1 MSRNLPIALLLS
13 VVAMLAAADPVILET
28 QTFRLEV
35 GPEGLVQHFADKTAG
50 ADYAD
55 TATPAPFAQITL
67 GGKPI
72 PAASAALGADGL
84 ALTFAGTPGRV
95 LLRVTPAEQS
105 LVLEVVS
112 VEGLPAVEEL
122 MFLSV
127 PLTLKGDLTEPF
139 AACALALNL
148 LTNVPETPG
157 PSKLLRASCCAKFG
171 LVGAAAAIV
180 AAPQA
185 GLRDAL
191 KQAVSAAPDVPRSNI
206 GGPWALDADINRGS
220 YLFDFGD
227 LNEKN
232 VDAWIECVR
241 SLGLNQIDFHTGS
254 SLRFGDLRPNPKLF
268 PNGRA
273 SVKAVLDKLHAAG
286 INAGLHTYAFFMS
299 KETPYVTPVP
309 DKRLGKHGVYT
320 LAADITAEADAL
332 PVDESTANV
341 STITGF
347 FVRNSVTLH
356 VDDELITFTGVTKE
370 APFTF
375 TGCQRGALGTKAAP
389 HAKGASIGHI
399 KECFGLFAPDADSTL
414 LTEVAQNTADTFNE
428 CGFDMIYLDALD
440 GEDILGGAQ
449 YSWHYGSKFVW
460 EIAKRLN
467 KPALFEMS
475 TFHHHLWYVRARM
488 GAWDHPTRAH
498 KRFIDVHCAANQSG
512 AGLYLPMN
520 LGWWSV
526 KTAGEGEFAMQNEP
540 TYADDIEYLMGK
552 CIGNGMGLS
561 LMGVNPTTIKSVPA
575 YQRLA
580 PIFRQYEE
588 LRHAKYFS
596 EDVKA
601 KLRVPGDEFTLQQA
615 ADGRWQFR
623 QARYDKHKAV
633 TASGAAAAWTSRNPY
648 AAQPLRLRIEA
659 LHGVQPYDSA
669 AGVVLEDFANPAAYA
684 SRDTQP
690 EVTFDMA
697 AAAGDDMPM
706 ATVTAANKQAPPN
719 GAWGRITRHFE
730 PPLDLGDKQ
739 GLGVWIEG
747 DGSGALI
754 NFQLKSPEHTVHGG
768 NGDHYAVLD
777 FTGRRYFE
785 LLEPEG
791 ENIIKYAW
799 PYAGSAYANYREY
812 TDYKQ
817 IQTLSIWCNLLPQ
830 GKPVTCRIGAVKAL
844 PIAKITLK
852 NPSVT
857 VGGATV
863 TFPAEIPTGGY
874 LELTG
879 DDACALYGPK
889 GELIASVKPEG
900 KIPTLE
906 PGENEIQFNAQTNEN
921 LNARALVTLITFG
934 DTI

>member
-1 MSRNLPIALLLS
+1 MSRSLMFLVMLCLGTA
-13 VVAMLAAADPVILET
+13 LAAADPIVMET
-28 QTFRLEV
+28 QTFRIELA
-35 GPEGLVQHFADKTAG
+35 PDGLVQHFIDKDTG

-55 TATPAPFAQITL
+55 VKAPAPFAQLAVGTTS
-67 GGKPI
+67 I
-72 PAASAALGADGL
+72 PAASAALDGDTL
-84 ALTFAGTPGRV
+84 RLTFAGTRGHV
-95 LLRVTPAEQS
+95 LLRVKPAERS
-105 LVLEVVS
+105 LVLEVAS
-112 VEGLPAVEEL
+112 LEGLPPVDEL
-122 MFLSV
+122 TFLHV
-127 PLTLKGDLTEPF
+127 PLTLQGQLDEPF

-148 LTNVPETPG
+148 LTNVQEVPG
-157 PSKLLRASCCAKFG
+157 PSKLLRAACCTKFG
-171 LVGAAAAIV
+171 MQGAAAAIV

-185 GLRDAL
+185 DLRDAL
-191 KQAVSAAPDVPRSNI
+191 KQAVSAAPDLPRSDI
-206 GGPWALDADINRGS
+206 GGPFALDADINRGS

-227 LNEKN
+227 LTEKN
-232 VDAWIECVR
+232 VDEWIECVR
-241 SLGLNQIDFHTGS
+241 TLGLNQIDFHTGT
-254 SLRFGDLRPNPKLF
+254 SLRFGDCLPNPKLF

-273 SVKAVLDKLHAAG
+273 SVKAVIDKLHAAG
-286 INAGLHTYAFFMS
+286 ISAGLHTYAFFMA
-299 KETPYVTPVP
+299 KDTPYVTPVP
-309 DKRLGKHGVYT
+309 DARLGKLGVYT
-320 LAADITAEADAL
+320 LADGISAEAAEL

-356 VDDELITFTGVTKE
+356 IDDELITFTGVTKE

-389 HAKGASIGHI
+389 HAKGARIGHI

-414 LTEVAQNTADTFNE
+414 LAEVAKNTADTFNE

-498 KRFIDVHCAANQSG
+498 KRFIDVHCQANQSG
-512 AGLYLPMN
+512 AGMYLPMN

-526 KTAGEGEFAMQNEP
+526 KTAGEGEFATQNEP

-601 KLRVPGDEFTLQQA
+601 KLRVPGDEYTLQQA
-615 ADGRWQFR
+615 PDGRWQFR
-623 QARYDKHKAV
+623 QVRYDKHKV
-633 TASGAAAAWTSRNPY
+633 SAAPGEPSVWQLENTY

-659 LHGVQPYDSA
+659 LHGVQPYTA
-669 AGVVLEDFANPAAYA
+669 ADAVTLEDFAKPEAYTERATREGVTVDITAA
-684 SRDTQP
+684 TGG
-690 EVTFDMA
+690 EI
-697 AAAGDDMPM
+697 PM
-706 ATVTAANKQAPPN
+706 ATLTAANGQAEPN
-719 GAWGRITRHFE
+719 GAWGRLTRRFE

-739 GLGVWIEG
+739 GLGVWIES

-754 NFQLKSPEHTVHGG
+754 NLQLKSPEHTVHGG
-768 NGDHYAVLD
+768 NGDHYAILD

-785 LLEPEG
+785 LVEPEG
-791 ENIIKYAW
+791 ANIINYAW
-799 PYAGSAYANYREY
+799 PYSGSSYANYREY

-817 IQTLSIWCNLLPQ
+817 IQTFSIWCNLLPQ
-830 GKPVTCRIGAVKAL
+830 GKPVTCRISAVKAL
-844 PIAKITLK
+844 PITKITLK
-852 NPSVT
+852 NPSIT
-857 VGGATV
+857 IGGATL

-874 LELTG
+874 IELTA

-889 GELIASVKPEG
+889 GERIATIKPEG
-900 KIPTLE
+900 PIPTLQ
-906 PGENEIQFNAQTNEN
+906 PGANQIQFNAQTNEG
-921 LNARALVTLITFG
+921 LNPRAWITLITQG
-934 DTI
+934 DAI